1 MNFKELKELL
11 YWSCD
16 DGTNADDLLF
26 LKDGHDGLLINDA
39 LMDLADCLN
48 IVKLNNAL
56 IPDGSGVVT
65 LPSDFIGLLRIK
77 YGDTDLRQIESVF
90 EAAIGSMSVT
100 QYMFVGRS
108 AIQLY
113 DIPQEPYSTLYI
125 WYRAYPPK
133 LVNDD
138 DVPAD
143 VPEEYHR
150 ALASFYGKAQF
161 HKKLGDLQQY
171 QLLMGLWAQVKKEI
185 RGKVEARAAQYDYLR
200 RWRW

>member
-1 MNFKELKELL
+1 MTFKELKELL
-11 YWSCD
+11 YWECD

-26 LKDGHDGLLINDA
+26 LRDGHDGMLINDA

-48 IVKLNNAL
+48 IVKFNDKLT
-56 IPDGSGVVT
+56 PDSNGVVT
-65 LPSDFIGLLRIK
+65 LPPDFLALLRVK

-90 EAAIGSMSVT
+90 EAAVGSMNVT
-100 QYMFVGRS
+100 QYMFIGKS

-113 DIPQEPYSTLYI
+113 DIPQAPYSTLRI
-125 WYRAYPPK
+125 WYKAYPPR

-150 ALASFYGKAQF
+150 ALVSFYGKAQF

-171 QLLMGLWAQVKKEI
+171 QLLMGLWLQIKKEV
-185 RGKVEARAAQYDYLR
+185 RGKVEARSAQADVLR
-200 RWRW
+200 QWRW